1 MLHLENLS
9 MKQKT
14 FLYVLHLLLA
24 VVVIIAVSCSP
35 AQAEKPDVQLA
46 GDKPVEAAEDDS
58 HPWRSLALFNEAW
71 TGDFDK
77 MLENRR
83 IRIFVPQSRTLYFND
98 GGRERGIIGD
108 TVRDFEQYLNRKYSR
123 KTGRCP
129 LTVFIIPH
137 TRDIL
142 LTDVAGGLGDIA
154 AGDITV
160 TKERLKIVDFVAP
173 ADLRGV
179 SEILV
184 TQAASPA
191 IRVIDD
197 LAGKTVH
204 VRKASSY
211 YESLSALNSRFVN
224 EGKETVNII
233 LVPDALEDEDL
244 LEMLNAGIFDFL
256 VVDDWMAKIWAQVLP
271 EITVR
276 EDIVFRSRGHIG
288 WAIRKGS
295 PILEAEIRDFYQN
308 YLKKRGIIEKRLTQ
322 YHKGIKKIQDP
333 TQTAEWKR
341 FQKTIGLFKKYGQ
354 QYGFD
359 PIMLAA
365 QGYQE
370 STLDQSKRSPIG
382 AIGIMQIMP
391 KTGASL
397 KVGNIKVTEPN
408 IHAGAKYMDLLMTNY
423 FSDASFSEQD
433 RSLFAFASYN
443 AGPGK
448 ISQMRKIA
456 KGRRLDPSKWFNNVE
471 LVTAEK
477 VGLQTTTYVRNIYKY
492 YVAYKLTLKALK
504 EKNKIREQFA
514 ADRR

>member
-1 MLHLENLS
+1 MTHVWKLP
-9 MKQKT
+9 MKQKL
-14 FLYVLHLLLA
+14 FLNKLYLLLA
-24 VVVIIAVSCSP
+24 VLAVVALSCFR
-35 AQAEKPDVQLA
+35 AGAEKPLAQPAKERLAVSEEVPQQLR
-46 GDKPVEAAEDDS
+46 GLV
-58 HPWRSLALFNEAW
+58 LFNEAW

-98 GGRERGIIGD
+98 KGRERGIIGD
-108 TVRDFEQYLNRKYSR
+108 TVRDFEQYLNKKYSA
-123 KTGRCP
+123 KIGRRP
-129 LTVFIIPH
+129 LTFFIIPH

-142 LTDVAGGLGDIA
+142 LTDIVGGLGDIA

-160 TKERLKIVDFVAP
+160 TEERLKIVNFVAP
-173 ADLRGV
+173 ADLPPI
-179 SEILV
+179 SEVLV
-184 TQAASPA
+184 MRVTSPTVH
-191 IRVIDD
+191 VIGD

-211 YESLSALNSRFVN
+211 YESLTELNDRLA
-224 EGKETVNII
+224 KENKKPMNII

-256 VVDDWMAKIWAQVLP
+256 VVDNWMAKLWAQVLP
-271 EITVR
+271 EVTVR

-288 WAIRKGS
+288 WAIRKDT
-295 PILEAEIRDFYQN
+295 PLLEAEIKEFYQN
-308 YLKKRGIIEKRLTQ
+308 FLKKRGIIESRLTQ
-322 YHKGIKKIQDP
+322 YHKGIKKLKDP
-333 TQTAEWKR
+333 TKTAEWKR
-341 FQKTIGLFKKYGQ
+341 FEKTIDLFKKYGQ

-370 STLDQSKRSPIG
+370 STLDQSKRSPAG

-391 KTGASL
+391 KTGAAL

-408 IHAGAKYMDLLMTNY
+408 IHAGARYMDILMTNY
-423 FSDASFSEQD
+423 FSDANFSEQD

-448 ISQMRKIA
+448 ILKMRVLAQKR
-456 KGRRLDPSKWFNNVE
+456 GLDPNRWFNHVE

-477 VGLQTTTYVRNIYKY
+477 LGCQTTTYVRNIYKY
-492 YVAYKLTLKALK
+492 YVAYKLTLKAVK
-504 EKNKIREQFA
+504 EKNKIREQLA
-514 ADRR
+514 AEK

>member
-1 MLHLENLS
+1 MKKKSFLNKLHP
-9 MKQKT
+9 
-14 FLYVLHLLLA
+14 LLAALA
-24 VVVIIAVSCSP
+24 VVALSCFS
-35 AQAEKPDVQLA
+35 AQAEKPIVQPVLERLA
-46 GDKPVEAAEDDS
+46 ASEEVPQQLRGLD
-58 HPWRSLALFNEAW
+58 LFNEAW

-98 GGRERGIIGD
+98 KGRERGIIGD
-108 TVRDFEQYLNRKYSR
+108 TVRDFEQYLNKKYSQ
-123 KTGRCP
+123 KIGRRP
-129 LTVFIIPH
+129 LTFFIIPH

-142 LTDVAGGLGDIA
+142 LTDIVGGLGDIA

-160 TKERLKIVDFVAP
+160 TEERLKMVNFVSP
-173 ADLRGV
+173 ADLPSI
-179 SEILV
+179 SEVLV
-184 TQAASPA
+184 TRVTSPA
-191 IRVIDD
+191 VHVIGD

-211 YESLSALNSRFVN
+211 YESLTELNGRFA
-224 EGKETVNII
+224 KENKKPIDII

-256 VVDDWMAKIWAQVLP
+256 VIDDWMAKLWAQVLP
-271 EITVR
+271 EVTVR

-288 WAIRKGS
+288 WAIRKDN
-295 PILEAEIRDFYQN
+295 PLLEAEIREFYQN
-308 YLKKRGIIEKRLTQ
+308 FLKKRGIIESRLTQ
-322 YHKGIKKIQDP
+322 YHKGIKKLKDP
-333 TQTAEWKR
+333 TKTAEWKR
-341 FQKTIGLFKKYGQ
+341 FEKTIDLFKKYGQ

-370 STLDQSKRSPIG
+370 STLDQSKRSPAG

-391 KTGASL
+391 KTGAAL

-408 IHAGAKYMDLLMTNY
+408 IHAGAKYMDILMTSY
-423 FSDASFSEQD
+423 FSDANFSEQD

-448 ISQMRKIA
+448 ISKLRDLAQKR
-456 KGRRLDPSKWFNNVE
+456 GLDPNRWFNNVE

-477 VGLQTTTYVRNIYKY
+477 VGCQTTTYVRNIYKY
-492 YVAYKLTLKALK
+492 YIAYKLTLKAVK
-504 EKNKIREQFA
+504 EKSKIREQLA
-514 ADRR
+514 AEK